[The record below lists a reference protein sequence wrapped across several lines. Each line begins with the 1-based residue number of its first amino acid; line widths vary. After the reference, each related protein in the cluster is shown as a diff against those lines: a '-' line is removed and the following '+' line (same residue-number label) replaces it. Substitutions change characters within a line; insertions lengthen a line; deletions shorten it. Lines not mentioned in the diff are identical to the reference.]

1 MQISHSFVKKI
12 LKKFF
17 FIIFSY
23 FSYGIFTDPLLI
35 IAMETKDM
43 MDNTQ
48 GWYTLEISGDLDL
61 YSAPELL
68 KKTME
73 ILQQRITH
81 FHVDCSRVQ
90 YLDSSGVGT
99 IIKTLQTARA
109 RGIKMTFSGI
119 QGTPRKVLSMANILP
134 ILTEATPPHM
144 QQRT

>member
-1 MQISHSFVKKI
+1 
-12 LKKFF
+12 
-17 FIIFSY
+17 
-23 FSYGIFTDPLLI
+23 
-35 IAMETKDM
+35 

-48 GWYTLEISGDLDL
+48 GWYTLEIRGDLDL

-81 FHVDCSRVQ
+81 FHIDCTHVK

-99 IIKTLQTARA
+99 IIKTLQAAKARS
-109 RGIKMTFSGI
+109 IKMTFSGI

-134 ILTEATPPHM
+134 ILTEATPPI
-144 QQRT
+144 QKQST